1 MENLTDEILMK
12 NVRNGRLEDLSVIF
26 DRYNVP
32 LYNFFLRMGAQRE
45 MSEDLT
51 QNLFYRILKYR
62 ESYREGESVRSWIYQ
77 IARNLYYNQYKEL
90 RKNDSTFILT
100 DNYSSDV
107 PDEDEPF
114 GEDDFRRLE
123 KAMLL
128 LDPGERELLVMS
140 RFQGLKY
147 REVSLIVNQS
157 VPAIKVGIFRA
168 LKKLRTI
175 YFKQV

>member
-1 MENLTDEILMK
+1 ML

-26 DRYNVP
+26 ERYSVP

-45 MSEDLT
+45 ISEDLT
-51 QNLFYRILKYR
+51 QSLFYRIIKYR

-77 IARNLYYNQYKEL
+77 IARNLYNNHYNEI
-90 RKNDSTFILT
+90 RKNDSTLAFT
-100 DNYSSDV
+100 DNFSSDV
-107 PDEDEPF
+107 PEEEASF

-123 KAMLL
+123 ESLL
-128 LDPGERELLVMS
+128 LLEPGERELLVLS

-147 REVSLIVNQS
+147 SEVSLIVNQS
-157 VPAIKVGIFRA
+157 VPAIKVGVFRA